1 MDIYPRFSICFPQTS
16 HIKPSSRRDKVQGEV
31 IEILEDGTTGIPRKY
46 FYPLL
51 ATALLLFVIACVI
64 VSTVVYKC
72 AQSKDY
78 TLIKKAP
85 SNIYIDVDCPPEK
98 KIEVRSLGFC
108 IFSEITMVCWKSYQC
123 LNNKIQFLLTFN
135 IVF

>member
-1 MDIYPRFSICFPQTS
+1 M
-16 HIKPSSRRDKVQGEV
+16 KPPLLRDKVQGEV

-98 KIEVRSLGFC
+98 KIEVRVLIFARFIELGRQVGNV
-108 IFSEITMVCWKSYQC
+108 TGTYT
-123 LNNKIQFLLTFN
+123 KI
-135 IVF
+135 